1 VIPHLPAAL
10 RACASGFYPT
20 EASAELL
27 ISHRSFLVRS
37 DFTDRFI
44 RTGTS
49 VTDGTTAMAEIDW
62 SASITALST
71 GELLCSGGERRILQ
85 LAASLAAGIPVDL
98 RDIVTGL
105 DEHNIQHLITAISH
119 ASGNR
124 PPTWGNS

>member
-1 VIPHLPAAL
+1 MIPHLPTAL
-10 RACASGFYPT
+10 RACASGFHPT

-27 ISHRSFLVRS
+27 ISHRSLLARS

-49 VTDGTTAMAEIDW
+49 VTDGTTTMAEIDW
-62 SASITALST
+62 PAAIAALST
-71 GELLCSGGERRILQ
+71 GELPCSGGERRLLQ

-98 RDIVTGL
+98 RDAVTGL

-119 ASGNR
+119 ASGKR
-124 PPTWGNS
+124 PLNWGHS